1 MSLYTAHTSLAVAA
15 VVIAASAAAAAAA
28 AAAAVV
34 TVADVGGYNMV
45 MSWWSHSVWWSQ
57 KRR

>member
-15 VVIAASAAAAAAA
+15 VVIAASADDDAAAAAD
-28 AAAAVV
+28 VV